1 MAGGASY
8 GHDQSAGTL
17 AYNTGKEGEMIA
29 HKDSTV
35 AKKLAYVAKY
45 GVDCTAGRKLA
56 TSYTALRRERNE
68 LQLTFASLRKLQ
80 TKT

>member
-1 MAGGASY
+1 
-8 GHDQSAGTL
+8 
-17 AYNTGKEGEMIA
+17 MIA

-56 TSYTALRRERNE
+56 TSYKALRRERNE
-68 LQLTFASLRKLQ
+68 LQLTLASLRKLQ